1 MCTANERTNKRMN
14 EWQDR
19 GERKL
24 NHKISRD
31 KASTSE
37 TMAYK
42 LRTKGLTYIMA
53 RARVVPD
60 SDARKSRMTVQ
71 IINLCFVRA
80 QDLVLMRRLSPLL
93 PPPSPPRAGNHWM
106 QPDLWLLIG
115 WQRAYK
121 LNVATRVEHKNATLS
136 TLMRFIE
143 IFPFFK
149 KEEEWW
155 RLPFKKP
162 KWYAPCNS
170 TIQHQTNR
178 VPLGLTPAG
187 RQANNRSRLNLIN

>member
-1 MCTANERTNKRMN
+1 MRQWPTNC
-14 EWQDR
+14 EPR
-19 GERKL
+19 G
-24 NHKISRD
+24 S
-31 KASTSE
+31 
-37 TMAYK
+37 
-42 LRTKGLTYIMA
+42 LTLARVA

-60 SDARKSRMTVQ
+60 SDASKSRMTVQ

-162 KWYAPCNS
+162 RWYAPCNS

-178 VPLGLTPAG
+178 VPLGPTPAG
-187 RQANNRSRLNLIN
+187 KQTIDRGSI